1 MADRFGQIDISATMI
16 EMNPHVGITLRGFDY
31 TRVERRAP
39 DRVDAF
45 FWIDIVRREMQI
57 AGFIVNHPA
66 AHRDRVLEHLI
77 GDTELL
83 ESMNPSR
90 REREIDRSA
99 TDDIAFARVSPSFV
113 KIDIVSAPP
122 QVGSEQA
129 AG

>member
-1 MADRFGQIDISATMI
+1 
-16 EMNPHVGITLRGFDY
+16 
-31 TRVERRAP
+31 
-39 DRVDAF
+39 
-45 FWIDIVRREMQI
+45 MQI

-83 ESMNPSR
+83 ERMNPAR

-99 TDDIAFARVSPSFV
+99 ADDIAFTRIGPPFV

-122 QVGSEQA
+122 QIRSEQA